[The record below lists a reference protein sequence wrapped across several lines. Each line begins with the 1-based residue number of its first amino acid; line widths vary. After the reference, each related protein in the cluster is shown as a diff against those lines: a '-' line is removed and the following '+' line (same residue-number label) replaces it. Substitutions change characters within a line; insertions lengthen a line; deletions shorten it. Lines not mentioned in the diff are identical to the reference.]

1 LTDHTPLP
9 LAIRDVGP
17 HPDAIRLCGIRA
29 DGLPDGVHTGGA
41 WLWNHEVFKPLDGRP
56 YANADHHYP
65 TDELVVLERMA
76 GQPLFPKNWRVE
88 ERRGRRFLV
97 RPVCRV
103 LLQDLPWSTL
113 GEEAALQIERAVRD
127 LNEAGWQIN
136 DPITLARDPS
146 GQLFLLDLSAAAEA
160 GTTWMAGADELWRID
175 RFFQQAGFSRLLAF
189 RQIAYGIVAPCRFS
203 LEHRGYRH
211 VYTCPAPAA
220 AQALDD
226 ALYISSEQAAAYWR
240 EEKRA
245 QRLEDALRF
254 SPGWLVAPQ
263 PLAPDL
269 CAQFGLIW
277 GWSPPKHRR

>member
-1 LTDHTPLP
+1 
-9 LAIRDVGP
+9 
-17 HPDAIRLCGIRA
+17 
-29 DGLPDGVHTGGA
+29 
-41 WLWNHEVFKPLDGRP
+41 
-56 YANADHHYP
+56 
-65 TDELVVLERMA
+65 
-76 GQPLFPKNWRVE
+76 
-88 ERRGRRFLV
+88 
-97 RPVCRV
+97 
-103 LLQDLPWSTL
+103 
-113 GEEAALQIERAVRD
+113 
-127 LNEAGWQIN
+127 
-136 DPITLARDPS
+136 LARDPS

-211 VYTCPAPAA
+211 VYTCSVQAA
-220 AQALDD
+220 AEALDD

-240 EEKRA
+240 EEKRT

-269 CAQFGLIW
+269 CAQFRLIW
-277 GWSPPKHRR
+277 GWSPLKHRR